1 MRRCESSAAGTCRI
15 MKENRRENGELIVF
29 VQWSRPVVSMLQSR
43 LPSHWV
49 ASRIS
54 WRLSEGWTIRASSS
68 SSTLSILSSI
78 FNNTASSR
86 VFFCS
91 TGRCR
96 LFLLL
101 LFRLIHFP
109 RNTASEAGETW
120 RIFVSNI
127 ITVREVFSSLLE
139 NLKLCF
145 VEEAVGNTSEF
156 KWFFTSY
163 PGAGVLLKSFLLYVL
178 KYLLL
183 IWK

>member
-1 MRRCESSAAGTCRI
+1 MRGCESSAAGACRN
-15 MKENRRENGELIVF
+15 MKEKRRENGELIVF
-29 VQWSRPVVSMLQSR
+29 VQWSRPVVSMLQSW
-43 LPSHWV
+43 LHSHWV

-109 RNTASEAGETW
+109 RNTASEAG
-120 RIFVSNI
+120 
-127 ITVREVFSSLLE
+127 
-139 NLKLCF
+139 
-145 VEEAVGNTSEF
+145 GNMKNVCIEYHHSQR
-156 KWFFTSY
+156 
-163 PGAGVLLKSFLLYVL
+163 SFLISAWESQIVFCRGSSREYIRV
-178 KYLLL
+178 
-183 IWK
+183 

>member
-1 MRRCESSAAGTCRI
+1 MWEAGTCRI

-109 RNTASEAGETW
+109 RNTAS
-120 RIFVSNI
+120 NI